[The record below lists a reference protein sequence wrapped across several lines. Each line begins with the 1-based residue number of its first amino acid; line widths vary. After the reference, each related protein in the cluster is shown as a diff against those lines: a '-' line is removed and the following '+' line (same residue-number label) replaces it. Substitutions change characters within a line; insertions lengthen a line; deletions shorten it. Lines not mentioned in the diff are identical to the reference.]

1 VAPAAPM
8 MASQELTISKEQVM
22 ANKWFTRLTIGNK
35 THVYPWDGFKTK
47 KAATEFQSR
56 ANKMDGC
63 SCIVFKEAQNA

>member
-1 VAPAAPM
+1 M
-8 MASQELTISKEQVM
+8 S
-22 ANKWFTRLTIGNK
+22 NKWFTRLTIGNK

-56 ANKMDGC
+56 ANKMEGC